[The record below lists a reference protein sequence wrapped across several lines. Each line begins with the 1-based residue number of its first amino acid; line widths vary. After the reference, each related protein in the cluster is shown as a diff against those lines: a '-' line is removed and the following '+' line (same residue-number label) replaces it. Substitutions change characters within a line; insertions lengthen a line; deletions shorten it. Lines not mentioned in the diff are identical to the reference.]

1 MKINT
6 AKLDDRLVLHYTVRS
21 SVLGWVLVA
30 ATNKGVAA
38 VLLGDEKS
46 ALLADLQARYPQAQL
61 VKGGEVLDRW
71 CDTVLE
77 IVAHPSLDHLVPLD
91 LQQGTEFQRKV
102 WKGLRNIPP
111 GQTRSYTDLAKA
123 IGCPQSVRAVAS
135 ACGANPVA
143 VLVPCHRVLRSD
155 GRFGGYRWGLER
167 KLKLLELEETF
178 L

>member
-21 SVLGWVLVA
+21 SALGQVLVA
-30 ATNKGVAA
+30 ATTKGVAA
-38 VLLGDEKS
+38 VLLGDVKDG
-46 ALLADLQARYPQAQL
+46 LRADLQARYPQAQL

-71 CDTVLE
+71 SDTVLE
-77 IVAHPSLDHLVPLD
+77 ILAHPSLDHLVPLD
-91 LQQGTEFQRKV
+91 VVHSTEFQRKV
-102 WKGLRNIPP
+102 WKGLRNIPS
-111 GQTRSYTDLAKA
+111 GKTCSYTDLAKA

-155 GRFGGYRWGLER
+155 GRMGGYRWGLER
-167 KLKLLELEETF
+167 KLKLLELEDAI